1 MFSSLSF
8 DFGPAGLLF
17 RQMFFAAGPEGDN
30 TNFTLVII
38 VIGQQRARA
47 TIPLTRSE
55 VENSQLTSVI
65 SGTIDEPHFFCPK
78 TKDTYSVGQAF
89 KTNITIY
96 IYLCFIKKKRCLSK
110 YPLAENCCEPPWK
123 GCTM

>member
-65 SGTIDEPHFFCPK
+65 SGTIDEPHFFVQRPK
-78 TKDTYSVGQAF
+78 TPT
-89 KTNITIY
+89 
-96 IYLCFIKKKRCLSK
+96 R
-110 YPLAENCCEPPWK
+110 
-123 GCTM
+123 